1 MKIVVVGATGT
12 IGKAVVGKLTDAGHM
27 IVTASR
33 KGADVTLDMTS
44 PESIRAMYEEVGHID
59 ALVVAAGAAY
69 FGPLET
75 MTPEQNQQSID
86 GKLKGQMNLVLLG
99 LDYVND
105 GGSFTLVTGIMMDD
119 PIKQGASAAMVNGG
133 IRAFVKSAAIEMPRG
148 IRINSV
154 SPNVLEESWEKYKD
168 FFVGFNPVPAE
179 KVAQAFVKSVSGG
192 QTGQNYEVY

>member
-12 IGKAVVGKLTDAGHM
+12 IGKAIVTKLEQEHTV
-27 IVTASR
+27 ITASR
-33 KGADVTLDMTS
+33 KGADVAVDMTS
-44 PESIRAMYEEVGHID
+44 IASIQGMYEQVGKID

-69 FGPLET
+69 FGPLTT
-75 MTPEQNQQSID
+75 MTPEDNEQSIE

-99 LDYVND
+99 LEHLND

-133 IRAFVKSAAIEMPRG
+133 IRAFVKSAAIEMPRA

-154 SPNVLEESWEKYKD
+154 SPNVLQESWDKYAD
-168 FFVGFNPVPAE
+168 FFVGFNPVPVE
-179 KVAQAFVKSVSGG
+179 RVAQAFVKSVLGG

>member
-12 IGKAVVGKLTDAGHM
+12 IGKAIVAKLEQEHTV
-27 IVTASR
+27 ITASR
-33 KGADVTLDMTS
+33 KGADVAVDMTS
-44 PESIRAMYEEVGHID
+44 PASIQAMYEQVGKID

-69 FGPLET
+69 FGPLTT
-75 MTPEQNQQSID
+75 MTPEDNEQSID

-99 LDYVND
+99 LEHLND

-154 SPNVLEESWEKYKD
+154 SPNVLQESWDKYAD

-179 KVAQAFVKSVSGG
+179 RVAQAFVKSILGG

>member
-12 IGKAVVGKLTDAGHM
+12 IGKAIVAKLEQEHTV
-27 IVTASR
+27 ITASR
-33 KGADVTLDMTS
+33 KGADVAVDMTS
-44 PESIRAMYEEVGHID
+44 PASIQAMYEQVGKID

-69 FGPLET
+69 FGPLTT
-75 MTPEQNQQSID
+75 MTPENNEQSID

-99 LDYVND
+99 LEYLND

-133 IRAFVKSAAIEMPRG
+133 IRSFVKSAAIEMPRG

-154 SPNVLEESWEKYKD
+154 SPNVLQESWDKYAD

-179 KVAQAFVKSVSGG
+179 RVAQAFVKSILGG

>member
-12 IGKAVVGKLTDAGHM
+12 IGKAIVAKLEQEHTV
-27 IVTASR
+27 ITASR
-33 KGADVTLDMTS
+33 KGADVAVDMTS
-44 PESIRAMYEEVGHID
+44 PASIQAMYEQVGKID

-69 FGPLET
+69 FGPLTT
-75 MTPEQNQQSID
+75 MTPENNEQSID

-99 LDYVND
+99 LEHLND

-154 SPNVLEESWEKYKD
+154 SPNVLQESWDKYAD

-179 KVAQAFVKSVSGG
+179 RVAQAFVKSILGG

>member
-1 MKIVVVGATGT
+1 MRVLVVGATGT
-12 IGKAVVGKLTDAGHM
+12 IGKAIVSKLEQEKHTV
-27 IVTASR
+27 ITASR
-33 KGADVTLDMTS
+33 KGSDVVIDMTS
-44 PESIRAMYEEVGHID
+44 VTSIQAMYEQVGKID
-59 ALVVAAGAAY
+59 ALVVAAGSAY
-69 FGPLET
+69 FGPLAT
-75 MTPEQNQQSID
+75 MTPENNEQSIE

-99 LDYVND
+99 LEHLND

-133 IRAFVKSAAIEMPRG
+133 IRAFVKSAAIEMPRS

-154 SPNVLEESWEKYKD
+154 SPNVLQESWDKYAA

-179 KVAQAFVKSVSGG
+179 KVAQAFVKSILGG

>member
-12 IGKAVVGKLTDAGHM
+12 IGKAIVAKLEQEHTVIM
-27 IVTASR
+27 ASR
-33 KGADVTLDMTS
+33 KGADVAVDMTS
-44 PESIRAMYEEVGHID
+44 PASIQAMYEQVGKID

-69 FGPLET
+69 FGPLTT
-75 MTPEQNQQSID
+75 MTPENNEQSID

-99 LDYVND
+99 LEYLND

-133 IRAFVKSAAIEMPRG
+133 IRSFVKSAAIEMPRG

-154 SPNVLEESWEKYKD
+154 SPNVLQESWDKYAD

-179 KVAQAFVKSVSGG
+179 RVAQAFVKSILGG

>member
-12 IGKAVVGKLTDAGHM
+12 IGKAIVAKLEQEHTVIM
-27 IVTASR
+27 ASR
-33 KGADVTLDMTS
+33 KGADVAVDMTS
-44 PESIRAMYEEVGHID
+44 PASIQAMYEQVGKID

-69 FGPLET
+69 FGPLTT
-75 MTPEQNQQSID
+75 MTPENNEQSID

-99 LDYVND
+99 LEYLND

-133 IRAFVKSAAIEMPRG
+133 IRAFVKTAAIEMPRG

-154 SPNVLEESWEKYKD
+154 SPNVLQESWDKYAD

-179 KVAQAFVKSVSGG
+179 RVAQAFVKSILGG

>member
-12 IGKAVVGKLTDAGHM
+12 IGKAIVAKLEQEHTV
-27 IVTASR
+27 ITASR
-33 KGADVTLDMTS
+33 KGADVAVDMTS
-44 PESIRAMYEEVGHID
+44 VASIQAMYEQVGKID

-69 FGPLET
+69 FGPLTT
-75 MTPEQNQQSID
+75 MTPEDNEQSID
-86 GKLKGQMNLVLLG
+86 GKLKGQMNLVFLG
-99 LDYVND
+99 LEHLND

-133 IRAFVKSAAIEMPRG
+133 IRAFVKSAAIEMPRS

-154 SPNVLEESWEKYKD
+154 SPNVLQESWDKYAD
-168 FFVGFNPVPAE
+168 FFVGFIPVPADR
-179 KVAQAFVKSVSGG
+179 VAQAFVKSILGG

>member
-12 IGKAVVGKLTDAGHM
+12 IGRAIVAKLEQGHTV
-27 IVTASR
+27 ITASR
-33 KGADVTLDMTS
+33 KGADVAVDMTS
-44 PESIRAMYEEVGHID
+44 PASIQAMYEQVGKID

-69 FGPLET
+69 FGPLTT
-75 MTPEQNQQSID
+75 MTPEDNEQSID

-99 LDYVND
+99 LEHLND

-154 SPNVLEESWEKYKD
+154 SPNVLQESWDKYAD

-179 KVAQAFVKSVSGG
+179 RVAQAFVKSILGG

>member
-1 MKIVVVGATGT
+1 MLKIVLVGATGT
-12 IGKAVVGKLTDAGHM
+12 IGKAIIAKLEKEHT
-27 IVTASR
+27 IITASR
-33 KGADVTLDMTS
+33 KGADVMLDMTS
-44 PESIRAMYEEVGHID
+44 VASIQAMYAQVGKVD
-59 ALVVAAGAAY
+59 AVIVAAGAAY

-75 MTPEQNQQSID
+75 MTPEDNQQSID
-86 GKLKGQMNLVLLG
+86 SKLKGQMNLVLLG
-99 LDYVND
+99 LDHIQD

-133 IRAFVKSAAIEMPRG
+133 IRAFVKSAAIETPRG

-154 SPNVLEESWEKYKD
+154 SPNVLQESWDKYAD

-179 KVAQAFVKSVSGG
+179 KVAQAFVKSVLGG